1 MQALV
6 PVLETTNQSVEEVF
20 QAQTA
25 LSKQLATMA
34 AQLEQF
40 VRDHPEAP
48 SLGPKLAAL
57 RQAQGRMRQVNQ
69 TLAVIQAR
77 LERLYD
83 VEAAAKR

>member
-1 MQALV
+1 MQALL
-6 PVLETTNQSVEEVF
+6 PVLQGTNDSVEEVF

-25 LSKQLATMA
+25 LSKQLSTMT

-40 VRDHPEAP
+40 MRDHPEAP
-48 SLGPKLAAL
+48 SLAPKLAAL
-57 RQAQGRMRQVNQ
+57 RQAQGRMKQVNQ

-83 VEAAAKR
+83 VEQKR